1 MAKAA
6 RLRRCGFRR
15 IGGRNPSYSRRR
27 ILPGAAIIAAMADD
41 SDLEKTEPA
50 SPRRLEQA
58 REEGQVPQS
67 RELSAF
73 LVLMAGSGAL
83 WVTGSWLARRMS
95 GAVSQGLTFGRE
107 AAFDAARLP
116 SMFLDSAWQALSAIG
131 PLLLVLVVA
140 ALAGPFMLGGL
151 NFTTKALAPDW
162 SRLDPVK
169 GFGRMFS
176 MHSVGELVKGILK
189 ALLVGAVVVWVV
201 LHEKEQVFALIG
213 QPVEAGLHAMGRT
226 VLFSTLV
233 IVAAMVLIVAVDV
246 PFQLWQYYRRL
257 RMSKEEVRKEMK
269 ELEGDPQLK
278 ARIRSQQREIARRRM
293 MAAVPKAQVVVTN
306 PTHFAVAL
314 AYDEK
319 MPAPRVVAKGRG
331 EVALKIRELARA
343 HGVPLLEAPPLA
355 RALYAH
361 TELDQTIPAALFRAV
376 AEVMAYVYQLNAWLA
391 RGGRAPVAP
400 AELPVPAELDP
411 GVAE

>member
-1 MAKAA
+1 MAE
-6 RLRRCGFRR
+6 
-15 IGGRNPSYSRRR
+15 
-27 ILPGAAIIAAMADD
+27 D

-73 LVLMAGSGAL
+73 LVLIAGSGAL
-83 WVTGSWLARRMS
+83 WVGGSWLAQRIS
-95 GAVSQGLTFGRE
+95 GAVSRGLTFGRDE
-107 AAFDAARLP
+107 AFDATALP
-116 SMFLDSAWQALSAIG
+116 ALFLHEAGEALATLG
-131 PLLLVLVVA
+131 PLLLILVVA
-140 ALAGPFMLGGL
+140 ALAGPFTMGGL
-151 NFTTKALAPDW
+151 NFSSKALAPDW
-162 SRLDPVK
+162 TRLDPLK

-189 ALLVGAVVVWVV
+189 ALLVGGVVVWVV
-201 LHEKEQVFALIG
+201 LHEKDQVFALIG
-213 QPVEAGLHAMGRT
+213 QPVEAGLHAMGQT
-226 VLFSTLV
+226 ILFSTLV
-233 IVAAMVLIVAVDV
+233 IVASMTLIVALDV
-246 PFQLWQYYRRL
+246 PFQLWQYHSKL
-257 RMSKEEVRKEMK
+257 RMTKEEVRKEMK
-269 ELEGDPQLK
+269 EMEGDPQLK

-314 AYDEK
+314 AYDER

-331 EVALKIRELARA
+331 AIAQRIREIAQE

-361 TELDQTIPAALFRAV
+361 TDLDQTIPPALFRAV

-391 RGGRAPVAP
+391 RGGRPPQLP
-400 AELPVPAELDP
+400 ADLPVPAELDP
-411 GVAE
+411 GAT

>member
-1 MAKAA
+1 MAE
-6 RLRRCGFRR
+6 
-15 IGGRNPSYSRRR
+15 
-27 ILPGAAIIAAMADD
+27 D
-41 SDLEKTEPA
+41 SDLERTEPA
-50 SPRRLEQA
+50 SQRRLEQA

-73 LVLMAGSGAL
+73 LVLMAGAGAL
-83 WVTGSWLARRMS
+83 WAMGGWLAQRVG
-95 GAVSQGLTFGRE
+95 GAVSRGLTFDRT
-107 AAFDAARLP
+107 AAFDATALP
-116 SMFLDSAWQALSAIG
+116 AVFLGQAWEALVSIG
-131 PLLLVLVVA
+131 PLFLIMVAA

-151 NFTTKALAPDW
+151 NFSSKALAADW
-162 SRLDPVK
+162 TRLDPLK

-176 MHSVGELVKGILK
+176 MQSVGELVKAIFK
-189 ALLVGAVVVWVV
+189 SLLVGGVVVWVV
-201 LHEKEQVFALIG
+201 LHEKDHLFALMG
-213 QPVEAGLHAMGRT
+213 QPVEAGLQSMGRT
-226 VLFSTLV
+226 ILFSTLV
-233 IVAAMVLIVAVDV
+233 IVGAMLLIVAADV
-246 PFQLWQYYRRL
+246 PFQLWQYHSKL
-257 RMSKEEVRKEMK
+257 RMTKEEVRKEMK

-331 EVALKIRELARA
+331 IIAQRIREIAGE

-361 TELDQTIPAALFRAV
+361 TEIDDIIPAALYRAV
-376 AEVMAYVYQLNAWLA
+376 AEVMAYVYQLNAYLA
-391 RGGRAPVAP
+391 RGGKPPQAP

-411 GVAE
+411 GAA

>member
-1 MAKAA
+1 MAE
-6 RLRRCGFRR
+6 
-15 IGGRNPSYSRRR
+15 
-27 ILPGAAIIAAMADD
+27 D

-73 LVLMAGSGAL
+73 LVLIAGSGAL
-83 WVTGSWLARRMS
+83 WVGGSWLAQRIS
-95 GAVSQGLTFGRE
+95 GAVSRGLTFGRDE
-107 AAFDAARLP
+107 AFDATALP
-116 SMFLDSAWQALSAIG
+116 ALFLHEAGEALATLA
-131 PLLLVLVVA
+131 PLLLILVAA
-140 ALAGPFMLGGL
+140 ALAGPFTMGGL
-151 NFTTKALAPDW
+151 NFSSKALAPDW
-162 SRLDPVK
+162 TRLDPLK

-189 ALLVGAVVVWVV
+189 ALLVGGVVVWVV
-201 LHEKEQVFALIG
+201 LHEKDQVFALIG
-213 QPVEAGLHAMGRT
+213 QPVESGLHAMGQT
-226 VLFSTLV
+226 ILFSTIV
-233 IVAAMVLIVAVDV
+233 IVASMALIVTLDV
-246 PFQLWQYYRRL
+246 PFQLWQYHSKL
-257 RMSKEEVRKEMK
+257 RMTKEEVRKEMK
-269 ELEGDPQLK
+269 EMEGDPQLK

-314 AYDEK
+314 AYDER

-331 EVALKIRELARA
+331 AIAQRIREIAQE

-361 TELDQTIPAALFRAV
+361 TDLDQTIPPALFRAV

-391 RGGRAPVAP
+391 RGGRAPQLP
-400 AELPVPAELDP
+400 ADLPVPAELDP
-411 GVAE
+411 GVSE

>member
-1 MAKAA
+1 MAE
-6 RLRRCGFRR
+6 
-15 IGGRNPSYSRRR
+15 
-27 ILPGAAIIAAMADD
+27 D

-73 LVLMAGSGAL
+73 LVLIAGSGAL
-83 WVTGSWLARRMS
+83 WVGGSWLAQRIS
-95 GAVSQGLTFGRE
+95 GAVSRGLTFGRDE
-107 AAFDAARLP
+107 AFDATALP
-116 SMFLDSAWQALSAIG
+116 ALFLHEAGEALATLG
-131 PLLLVLVVA
+131 PLLLILVVA
-140 ALAGPFMLGGL
+140 ALAGPFTMGGL
-151 NFTTKALAPDW
+151 NFSSKALAPDW
-162 SRLDPVK
+162 TRLDPLK

-189 ALLVGAVVVWVV
+189 ALLVGGVVAWVV
-201 LHEKEQVFALIG
+201 LHEKDQVFALIG
-213 QPVEAGLHAMGRT
+213 QPVEAGLHAMGQT
-226 VLFSTLV
+226 ILFSTLV
-233 IVAAMVLIVAVDV
+233 IVASMALIVTLDV
-246 PFQLWQYYRRL
+246 PFQLWQYHSKL
-257 RMSKEEVRKEMK
+257 RMTKEEVRKEMK
-269 ELEGDPQLK
+269 EMEGDPQLK

-314 AYDEK
+314 AYDER

-331 EVALKIRELARA
+331 AIAQRIREIAQE

-361 TELDQTIPAALFRAV
+361 TDLDQTIPPALFRAV

-391 RGGRAPVAP
+391 RGGRPPQLP
-400 AELPVPAELDP
+400 ADLPVPAELDP
-411 GVAE
+411 GVSE

>member
-1 MAKAA
+1 MAE
-6 RLRRCGFRR
+6 
-15 IGGRNPSYSRRR
+15 
-27 ILPGAAIIAAMADD
+27 D

-73 LVLMAGSGAL
+73 FVLMAGAGTL
-83 WVTGSWLARRMS
+83 WVAGSWLAQRIG
-95 GAVSQGLTFGRE
+95 GAVSRGLTFDRDE
-107 AAFDAARLP
+107 AFDTAALP
-116 SMFLDSAWQALSAIG
+116 ALLLHQAGEALATLG
-131 PLLLVLVVA
+131 PLLLILVVA

-151 NFTTKALAPDW
+151 NFSSKALTPDW
-162 SRLDPVK
+162 TRLDPLK
-169 GFGRMFS
+169 GFGRMLS
-176 MHSVGELVKGILK
+176 MQSVGELVKGILK
-189 ALLVGAVVVWVV
+189 ALLVGSVVVWVV
-201 LHEKEQVFALIG
+201 LHEKDHIFALMG
-213 QPVEAGLHAMGRT
+213 QPLEAGLQSMGRT
-226 VLFSTLV
+226 ILFSTLV
-233 IVAAMVLIVAVDV
+233 IVGSMFLIVAADV

-257 RMSKEEVRKEMK
+257 RMTKEEVRKEMK

-278 ARIRSQQREIARRRM
+278 ARIRSQQREMARRRM

-331 EVALKIRELARA
+331 VIAQRIRDIAQE

-361 TELDQTIPAALFRAV
+361 TEIDDIIPAALYRAV
-376 AEVMAYVYQLNAWLA
+376 AEVMAYVYQLNAYLA
-391 RGGRAPVAP
+391 RGGKAPQAP

-411 GVAE
+411 GVA

>member
-1 MAKAA
+1 MAE
-6 RLRRCGFRR
+6 
-15 IGGRNPSYSRRR
+15 
-27 ILPGAAIIAAMADD
+27 D

-73 LVLMAGSGAL
+73 SVLMAGAGTL
-83 WVTGSWLARRMS
+83 WVAGYWLAQRI
-95 GAVSQGLTFGRE
+95 GDAVSRGLTFDRDE
-107 AAFDAARLP
+107 AFDTAALP
-116 SMFLDSAWQALSAIG
+116 ALLLHQAGEALATLG
-131 PLLLVLVVA
+131 PLLLILVVA

-151 NFTTKALAPDW
+151 NFSSKALTPDW
-162 SRLDPVK
+162 TRLDPLK
-169 GFGRMFS
+169 GFGRMLS
-176 MHSVGELVKGILK
+176 MQSVGELVKGILK
-189 ALLVGAVVVWVV
+189 ALLVGSVVVWVV
-201 LHEKEQVFALIG
+201 LHEKDHIFALMG
-213 QPVEAGLHAMGRT
+213 QPLEAGLQSMGRT
-226 VLFSTLV
+226 ILFSTLV
-233 IVAAMVLIVAVDV
+233 IVGSMFLIVAADV
-246 PFQLWQYYRRL
+246 PFQLWQYYKKL
-257 RMSKEEVRKEMK
+257 RMTKEEVRKEMK

-331 EVALKIRELARA
+331 VIAQRIREIAA
-343 HGVPLLEAPPLA
+343 EHNVPLLEAPPLA

-361 TELDQTIPAALFRAV
+361 TEIDDIIPAALYRAV
-376 AEVMAYVYQLNAWLA
+376 AEVMAYVYQLNAYLA
-391 RGGRAPVAP
+391 RGGKAPVQP

-411 GVAE
+411 GVA

>member
-1 MAKAA
+1 MAE
-6 RLRRCGFRR
+6 
-15 IGGRNPSYSRRR
+15 
-27 ILPGAAIIAAMADD
+27 D

-50 SPRRLEQA
+50 SARRLEQA

-73 LVLMAGSGAL
+73 CVLMAGAGTL
-83 WVTGSWLARRMS
+83 WVAGSWLAQRIG
-95 GAVSQGLTFGRE
+95 GAVSRGLTFDRA
-107 AAFDAARLP
+107 AAFDTAALTAT
-116 SMFLDSAWQALSAIG
+116 FLDLSWEALAAIA
-131 PLLLVLVVA
+131 PLLLILVAA

-151 NFTTKALAPDW
+151 NFSSKALALDW
-162 SRLDPVK
+162 TRLDPLK
-169 GFGRMFS
+169 GFGRMVS
-176 MHSVGELVKGILK
+176 MQSVGELVKGILK
-189 ALLVGAVVVWVV
+189 ALLVGGVVVWVV
-201 LHEKEQVFALIG
+201 LHEKDHLFALMS
-213 QPVEAGLHAMGRT
+213 QPLEAGLQLMGRT
-226 VLFSTLV
+226 ILFSTLV
-233 IVAAMVLIVAVDV
+233 IVGSMFLIVAADV
-246 PFQLWQYYRRL
+246 PFQLWQYYSKL
-257 RMSKEEVRKEMK
+257 RMTKEEVRKEMK

-331 EVALKIRELARA
+331 IIAQRIREIAQE

-361 TELDQTIPAALFRAV
+361 TEIDDIIPAALYRAV
-376 AEVMAYVYQLNAWLA
+376 AEVMAYVYQLNAYLA
-391 RGGRAPVAP
+391 RGGKAPVQP

-411 GVAE
+411 GVA

>member
-1 MAKAA
+1 MAE
-6 RLRRCGFRR
+6 
-15 IGGRNPSYSRRR
+15 
-27 ILPGAAIIAAMADD
+27 D

-83 WVTGSWLARRMS
+83 WLTGSWLGQRIG

-107 AAFDAARLP
+107 AAFDTARLP
-116 SMFLDSAWQALSAIG
+116 SMFLDSAWQALAAIG

-162 SRLDPVK
+162 TRLDPVK

-176 MHSVGELVKGILK
+176 MHSVGELVKGVLK
-189 ALLVGAVVVWVV
+189 ALLVGVVVVWVV

-213 QPVEAGLHAMGRT
+213 QPLERGLAAMGQT
-226 VLFSTLV
+226 ILFSTLIIV
-233 IVAAMVLIVAVDV
+233 GSMFLIVAADV

-257 RMSKEEVRKEMK
+257 RMTKEEVRKEMK

-331 EVALKIRELARA
+331 AIARRIREIAQE
-343 HGVPLLEAPPLA
+343 HNVPLLEAPPLA
-355 RALYAH
+355 RALFAH
-361 TELDQTIPAALFRAV
+361 TELDQTIPPALFRAV

-391 RGGRAPVAP
+391 QGGRPPQAP
-400 AELPVPAELDP
+400 ADLPVPAELDP
-411 GVAE
+411 GVSE

>member
-1 MAKAA
+1 MAE
-6 RLRRCGFRR
+6 
-15 IGGRNPSYSRRR
+15 
-27 ILPGAAIIAAMADD
+27 D

-50 SPRRLEQA
+50 SARRLEQA

-83 WVTGSWLARRMS
+83 WVTGGWLSQRIA
-95 GAVSQGLTFGRE
+95 GAVRQGLSFGRE
-107 AAFDAARLP
+107 TVFDPAALP
-116 SMFLDSAWQALSAIG
+116 T
-131 PLLLVLVVA
+131 LLLEQAWA
-140 ALAGPFMLGGL
+140 ALAGPLMLGGL
-151 NFTTKALAPDW
+151 NFSSKALAADW
-162 SRLDPVK
+162 MRLDPLK

-176 MHSVGELVKGILK
+176 TYSAGELVKAILK
-189 ALLVGAVVVWVV
+189 SLLVGGVVVWVV
-201 LHEKEQVFALIG
+201 QHDREAIFALMG
-213 QPVEAGLHAMGRT
+213 QPLEAGMQSMSRL

-233 IVAAMVLIVAVDV
+233 IVGAMFLIVAVDV
-246 PFQLWQYYRRL
+246 PFQLWQYHRRL
-257 RMSKEEVRKEMK
+257 RMTKEEVRKEMK

-319 MPAPRVVAKGRG
+319 LPAPRVVAKGRG
-331 EVALKIRELARA
+331 VVAQKIREIAEA

-361 TELDQTIPAALFRAV
+361 TELDDIIPAALYRAV
-376 AEVMAYVYQLNAWLA
+376 AEVMAYVYQLNAYLA
-391 RGGRAPVAP
+391 GGGRAPQAP
-400 AELPVPAELDP
+400 AALPVPAELDP
-411 GVAE
+411 GVA

>member
-1 MAKAA
+1 
-6 RLRRCGFRR
+6 
-15 IGGRNPSYSRRR
+15 
-27 ILPGAAIIAAMADD
+27 MADD

-83 WVTGSWLARRMS
+83 WVTGSWLAGRIG
-95 GAVSQGLTFGRE
+95 GAVSRGLTFARE
-107 AAFDAARLP
+107 AAFDEARLP
-116 SMFLDSAWQALSAIG
+116 ALFLEQAWAALASIG
-131 PLLLVLVVA
+131 PLLLFLVVA
-140 ALAGPFMLGGL
+140 ALAGPFAMGGL
-151 NFTTKALAPDW
+151 NFSSKALAPDW
-162 SRLDPVK
+162 TRLDPLK

-176 MHSVGELVKGILK
+176 MHSVGELVKGVMK
-189 ALLVGAVVVWVV
+189 AGLVGLVVAWVIV
-201 LHEKEQVFALIG
+201 HEQEQVFALIG
-213 QPVEAGLHAMGRT
+213 QPLESGLHALGRT
-226 VLFSTLV
+226 ILFSTLV
-233 IVAAMVLIVAVDV
+233 IVAAMALIVALDV
-246 PFQLWQYYRRL
+246 PFQLWQYHKKL

-269 ELEGDPQLK
+269 EMEGDPQLK

-293 MAAVPKAQVVVTN
+293 MAAVPTAQVVVTN

-331 EVALKIRELARA
+331 VIAQRIREIAQA
-343 HGVPLLEAPPLA
+343 HDVPLLEAPPLA

-361 TELDQTIPAALFRAV
+361 TDLDQTIPPALFRAV

-391 RGGRAPVAP
+391 RGGQAPQLP
-400 AELPVPAELDP
+400 ADLPVPAELDP
-411 GVAE
+411 GVSE

>member
-1 MAKAA
+1 MAE
-6 RLRRCGFRR
+6 
-15 IGGRNPSYSRRR
+15 
-27 ILPGAAIIAAMADD
+27 D

-73 LVLMAGSGAL
+73 LVLIAGSGAL
-83 WVTGSWLARRMS
+83 WVGGSWLAQRIS
-95 GAVSQGLTFGRE
+95 GAVSRGLTFGRDE
-107 AAFDAARLP
+107 AFDATALP
-116 SMFLDSAWQALSAIG
+116 ALFLHEAGEALATLG
-131 PLLLVLVVA
+131 PLLLILVVA
-140 ALAGPFMLGGL
+140 ALAGPFTMGGL
-151 NFTTKALAPDW
+151 NFSSKALAPDW
-162 SRLDPVK
+162 TRLDPLK

-189 ALLVGAVVVWVV
+189 ALLVGGVVVWVV
-201 LHEKEQVFALIG
+201 LHEKDQVFALIG
-213 QPVEAGLHAMGRT
+213 QPVEAGLHAMGQT
-226 VLFSTLV
+226 ILFSTIV
-233 IVAAMVLIVAVDV
+233 IVASMALIVTLDV
-246 PFQLWQYYRRL
+246 PFQLWQYHSKL
-257 RMSKEEVRKEMK
+257 RMTKEEVRKEMK
-269 ELEGDPQLK
+269 EMEGDPQLK

-314 AYDEK
+314 AYDER

-331 EVALKIRELARA
+331 AIAQRIREIAQE

-361 TELDQTIPAALFRAV
+361 TDLDQTIPPALFRAV

-391 RGGRAPVAP
+391 RGGRPPQLP
-400 AELPVPAELDP
+400 ADLPVPAELDP